1 MINNR
6 KLDLFKDE
14 ITRCKQQISSLQF
27 ENTDLKSTIKELNG
41 KDQEKQEFINGM
53 LQEFESLKAEHDE
66 CMKQLREYKN
76 KYIKLLGDLMALR
89 KHYKKEFGILMGDM
103 KRS

>member
-1 MINNR
+1 MINKR
-6 KLDLFKDE
+6 KLDLFKEE

-27 ENTDLKSTIKELNG
+27 ENTDLKNTIKDLNN

-53 LQEFESLKAEHDE
+53 LQEFESLKSEHDE
-66 CMKQLREYKN
+66 SMKQLQEYKK
-76 KYIKLLGDLMALR
+76 KYIELLESLTSLR

-103 KRS
+103 KRN